1 MGSKIKTLVS
11 TNTYAFACLLTL
23 DGVVEQAAV
32 DDRDESVAL
41 DVGRKLQ
48 VAVRFAD
55 VPFFLE
61 LGGGFTII

>member
-1 MGSKIKTLVS
+1 MRRKKQSR
-11 TNTYAFACLLTL
+11 TYAFAGLFALKRIVEEAAID
-23 DGVVEQAAV
+23 DGYQC
-32 DDRDESVAL
+32 VAF

-48 VAVRFAD
+48 VAMRFAD